1 MTKSKIINIANQD
14 NDYHKNLFNKLEEKI
29 GPNAPN
35 FLNDVL
41 DTNDDNLIK
50 EIIFTTEDDEIDDYC
65 VIKGYKDI
73 KDCELYFDKDTLL
86 NDYYLTE
93 IEDYLKRTYDIKTIK
108 IHLKDDK
115 QVNKLSNLGYEDMGD
130 FLDENI
136 VLKDL
141 DELKTKRR
149 RRRR

>member
-35 FLNDVL
+35 FLNDIL
-41 DTNDDNLIK
+41 DTNDNNIIK

-93 IEDYLKRTYDIKTIK
+93 IEDYLKRTYDMKTIK
-108 IHLKDDK
+108 IHLKDEK

-136 VLKDL
+136 VLKDI

-149 RRRR
+149 RTR

>member
-35 FLNDVL
+35 FLNDIL
-41 DTNDDNLIK
+41 DTNDNNIIK

-93 IEDYLKRTYDIKTIK
+93 IEDYLKRNKTLFI
-108 IHLKDDK
+108 I
-115 QVNKLSNLGYEDMGD
+115 Y
-130 FLDENI
+130 
-136 VLKDL
+136 
-141 DELKTKRR
+141 
-149 RRRR
+149 

>member
-35 FLNDVL
+35 FLNDIL
-41 DTNDDNLIK
+41 DTSDNNIIK

-65 VIKGYKDI
+65 IIKGYKDI

-86 NDYYLTE
+86 NDYYLSE
-93 IEDYLKRTYDIKTIK
+93 IEDYLKRTYDMKTIK

-136 VLKDL
+136 VLKDI
-141 DELKTKRR
+141 DEIKTKRKRGR
-149 RRRR
+149 R